1 MGMTTTQTETLR
13 KQYKTL
19 QTACLQSPKGRDV
32 TAEKFNREVRS
43 LGHEL
48 ADGEAYEMT
57 PAYYWRCAQQV
68 AYEIY
73 NVNFRHVAGCQ

>member
-1 MGMTTTQTETLR
+1 MGMTTTRTETLR

-19 QTACLQSPKGRDV
+19 MTACLARHTDSGED
-32 TAEKFNREVRS
+32 FNRHVRG
-43 LGHEL
+43 LMHEL

-57 PAYYWRCAQQV
+57 PAYYWRAAQQV
-68 AYEIY
+68 AYERY